1 LQNYLRRKGM
11 DDSEVE
17 RDAGMEERVRQVI
30 ARAFGLS
37 SQESRGDLRMGG
49 LPRWDSMGHMQLIIE
64 IEKEFGLTFPTYE
77 IAELL
82 STDAIIKAV
91 EKYGEK

>member
-1 LQNYLRRKGM
+1 M
-11 DDSEVE
+11 DTSEVE
-17 RDAGMEERVRQVI
+17 HDTGIEQRVRRVM

-37 SQESRGDLRMGG
+37 TPESNEELSMG
-49 LPRWDSMGHMQLIIE
+49 LHPRWDSMGHMQLIME
-64 IEKEFGLTFPTYE
+64 IEREFGLRFPTYE

-91 EKYGEK
+91 ERHSQK